1 MNKSQ
6 AFAPSNIAL
15 VKYWGKRDDKLNLPV
30 TNSLSISLG
39 SYGTQTQ
46 ITEASVESY
55 SLNKQTVE
63 PNTEFYKRLKD
74 FLDRFRPHPDFFFN
88 IETESN
94 IPIAAGIASSA
105 SGFAAVTLA
114 LNDFF
119 DWKLEKTELSRLA
132 RLGSGSACRSL
143 WQGFVEWEKGS
154 KNDGTDS
161 VAHPIDTPWESLQI
175 GLLLFNT
182 EKKAIS
188 SREAMKQTVL
198 TSPLYKNWPQIVEND
213 LNHMHKAIETQDFTL
228 LGRTA
233 ESNAIAMHNTMLHAQ
248 PSIIYSQPETLEA
261 IKKIIRLRE
270 EGLEIYFTQDAGANL
285 KVLFLRKEK
294 TAVLSQFPGMVAI
307 DPWKKIDN

>member
-15 VKYWGKRDDKLNLPV
+15 VKYWGKRDEKLNLPV

-55 SLNKQTVE
+55 SLNKQIVE
-63 PNTEFYKRLKD
+63 PNTEFYKRLKS
-74 FLDRFRPHPDFFFN
+74 FLDRFRPHPDFYFQ

-119 DWKLEKTELSRLA
+119 DWKLEKTALSRLA

-161 VAHPIDTPWESLQI
+161 VAHPIDMPWESLQI

-198 TSPLYKNWPQIVEND
+198 TSPLYKSWPQIVEND
-213 LNHMHKAIETQDFTL
+213 LSSMHKAIETQDFTL

-233 ESNAIAMHNTMLHAQ
+233 ESNAIAMHNTMLQAK
-248 PSIIYSQPETLEA
+248 PSIIYSQPETLEG

-285 KVLFLRKEK
+285 KVLFLKKNK

-307 DPWKKIDN
+307 DPWA

>member
-6 AFAPSNIAL
+6 AFAASNIAL
-15 VKYWGKRDDKLNLPV
+15 VKYWGKRDEKLNLPM

-55 SLNKQTVE
+55 RLNKQIVE
-63 PNTEFYKRLKD
+63 PNTEFYKRLKS
-74 FLDRFRPHPDFFFN
+74 FLDRFRPHPDFYFQ

-105 SGFAAVTLA
+105 SGFAAITLA

-119 DWKLEKTELSRLA
+119 DWKLEKTALSRLA

-143 WQGFVEWEKGS
+143 WQGFVEWEKGN

-161 VAHPIDTPWESLQI
+161 VAHPIDMPWESLQI

-198 TSPLYKNWPQIVEND
+198 TSPLYKNWPRIVEND
-213 LNHMHKAIETQDFTL
+213 LINMHKAIQTQDFSL

-233 ESNAIAMHNTMLHAQ
+233 ESNAIAMHNTMLQAK
-248 PSIIYSQPETLEA
+248 PSIIYSQPETLEG

-285 KVLFLRKEK
+285 KVLFLKKNK

-307 DPWKKIDN
+307 DPWSITK